1 MQPGVVKHLGDFS
14 VDPSLP
20 APRRS
25 IWSTGFEY
33 TGGPDRAAKLELAVT
48 SYCGGWKMKMQRCAA
63 QLPNCGVLM
72 RIEPTGHLDVD
83 YIRWLKDWPESFV
96 GNMLTMFVRSTRRKG
111 VLRNGLM
118 KFAFVKPGL
127 LEDVKSRKLAHDER
141 ELPVSLEGQA
151 HDCGREPDRVAG
163 QPRGGR

>member
-1 MQPGVVKHLGDFS
+1 MQPGVVKHLGDTG

-25 IWSTGFEY
+25 IWNTGFEY

-48 SYCGGWKMKMQRCAA
+48 SYCGCWKMKMQLCAA
-63 QLPNCGVLM
+63 QLLNC
-72 RIEPTGHLDVD
+72 GHLDVD
-83 YIRWLKDWPESFV
+83 YIRWLKDWLESFA

-111 VLRNGLM
+111 VIRNGLM

-127 LEDVKSRKLAHDER
+127 LEDVMCRKLAHDER
-141 ELPVSLEGQA
+141 ELPVSRRTG
-151 HDCGREPDRVAG
+151 
-163 QPRGGR
+163 PRLWT

>member
-1 MQPGVVKHLGDFS
+1 MQL
-14 VDPSLP
+14 
-20 APRRS
+20 
-25 IWSTGFEY
+25 
-33 TGGPDRAAKLELAVT
+33 
-48 SYCGGWKMKMQRCAA
+48 CAA
-63 QLPNCGVLM
+63 QLLNCGVLM

-83 YIRWLKDWPESFV
+83 YIRWLKDWLESFA

-141 ELPVSLEGQA
+141 ELQYPSKDRPTIVNVNLTVSQVS
-151 HDCGREPDRVAG
+151 RVAVVSTNG
-163 QPRGGR
+163 ARKSTVSSCPLRALFGRPQVLEPCS